1 MAHESLTPEDHSLA
15 LRIYKT
21 ALPLL
26 QQTLT
31 TLIPPYTTTYPSP
44 SFSHFRELWRWIER
58 LLFRATV
65 LSARTSS
72 PKEEGGIWEWMKMY
86 KECSTHFPPS
96 FRPSHRLTVLS
107 LHLRAYISYFQIH
120 HKPSPPSHKSTTG
133 GKLTE
138 ARATINEYRSIL
150 DVSPQSQ
157 FPKAGE
163 RNVRVEEFVDT
174 VVAVWTAAGSKGE
187 DAGWVIDV
195 RAFNFLPNSKVSG
208 F

>member
-1 MAHESLTPEDHSLA
+1 MAHESLTPSDHSLA

-21 ALPLL
+21 AIPLL
-26 QQTLT
+26 KQTLT
-31 TLIPPYTTTYPSP
+31 TLIPPYTSTHPSP

-58 LLFRATV
+58 ILFRATI

-72 PKEEGGIWEWMKMY
+72 PKEEEEGGIWDWMKMY

-96 FRPSHRLTVLS
+96 FRPSHRLTILS
-107 LHLRAYISYFQIH
+107 LHLLAYIFYFQTH
-120 HKPSPPSHKSTTG
+120 HKSSSSSYKPTTG

-138 ARATINEYRSIL
+138 VRATINEYRSIL

-163 RNVRVEEFVDT
+163 RNVRVEEFVDA
-174 VVAVWTAAGSKGE
+174 VVAVWTAAGSNGE

-195 RAFNFLPNSKVSG
+195 RTFNFIPN